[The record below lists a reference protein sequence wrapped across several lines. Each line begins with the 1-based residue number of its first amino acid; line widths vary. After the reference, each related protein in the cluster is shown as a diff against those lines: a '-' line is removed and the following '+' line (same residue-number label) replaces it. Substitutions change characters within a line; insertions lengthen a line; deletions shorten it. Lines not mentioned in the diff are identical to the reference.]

1 LLLIKMLKCSMTE
14 GGLAKT
20 TKAIQEGDE
29 LLEVDGKSVKGLQL
43 VDAVPLLQNAGN
55 VVRLKL
61 MRVVTIPER
70 DFHSAQA
77 KSFRLPPARS
87 TNAPAA
93 ALGHPAPASQPIYA
107 AVSQRQQPLYSPLGS
122 PLSNYRLCS
131 KVSFKGEADLPTV
144 TLLPRYSAT
153 PKQRKYLLTLLVY
166 CKTLILLLVRGVW
179 NILAFLH

>member
-1 LLLIKMLKCSMTE
+1 MTE

-77 KSFRLPPARS
+77 KNFRLPPARS
-87 TNAPAA
+87 ANTA
-93 ALGHPAPASQPIYA
+93 ALGHLTAGSQPIYA
-107 AVSQRQQPLYSPLGS
+107 AVNPRQQPLYSPLGS

-131 KVSFKGEADLPTV
+131 KVSFKGETDLPTV
-144 TLLPRYSAT
+144 TLLPRYAWRKRC
-153 PKQRKYLLTLLVY
+153 PKWRNLYRY
-166 CKTLILLLVRGVW
+166 PRPGF
-179 NILAFLH
+179 NIGES